1 MSTLQIVLLSVA
13 GGIAFIALIFMIM
26 FLFEIT
32 ISKKEKKTQ
41 DFEVKSIFS
50 SEDYVRPVR
59 EDRKESTISS
69 MLAKLD
75 QQAFVEPVVE
85 PVVEKVKFEEIVEAV
100 KEEVVEAPVDKP
112 VVEEIAT
119 APVVEAV
126 VEEPVEEVAEIQDVE
141 VVEEAIEEKIEESVE
156 AQEIEETIVEE
167 KVEQTVEEVTEDIE
181 FEPVVEEASEE
192 LVEETSEETVEAEES
207 VEVEESV
214 EESTEVSQEGTSA
227 EVGGVKVEEIVG
239 ESISV
244 ESLPDYKT
252 RLDKII
258 ENRDKINKDL
268 IKVEKS
274 ILNYE
279 RTKRR
284 KARNQKML
292 DRRASELTNL
302 NLVMY
307 SVTDIKNVDEDKKIK
322 QEELTSHIAELKA
335 SIQDA
340 EEFLDSN
347 KEKNEHDVKMA
358 KFLIQEKARYNE
370 EIVELQK
377 LITKIEGNSN

>member
-1 MSTLQIVLLSVA
+1 MSALQIVLLSVA
-13 GGIAFIALIFMIM
+13 GAFTIASIVFMIM
-26 FLFEIT
+26 FIVEIT
-32 ISKKEKKTQ
+32 VSKKEKNEDKV
-41 DFEVKSIFS
+41 EVKSIFS
-50 SEDYVRPVR
+50 SEDYVSSTN
-59 EDRKESTISS
+59 KEQKEETIDS

-75 QQAFVEPVVE
+75 EQAVVE
-85 PVVEKVKFEEIVEAV
+85 AKPVEETKVEEV
-100 KEEVVEAPVDKP
+100 KEE
-112 VVEEIAT
+112 T
-119 APVVEAV
+119 
-126 VEEPVEEVAEIQDVE
+126 
-141 VVEEAIEEKIEESVE
+141 IEEK
-156 AQEIEETIVEE
+156 AEET
-167 KVEQTVEEVTEDIE
+167 
-181 FEPVVEEASEE
+181 VVEEASEVAKE
-192 LVEETSEETVEAEES
+192 VAEIAEGAQETVEAQETAEETQNVEVVEDKAEENAQEVVETQETTEETTEEAPQTDAETSEE
-207 VEVEESV
+207 
-214 EESTEVSQEGTSA
+214 SA
-227 EVGGVKVEEIVG
+227 EVDGVKVEEIVG
-239 ESISV
+239 ETISV
-244 ESLPDYKT
+244 ESLPDYKA

-284 KARNQKML
+284 KTRNQKML

-307 SVTDIKNVDEDKKIK
+307 SVTDIKNVDEDKKVK

-370 EIVELQK
+370 EITELQK
-377 LITKIEGNSN
+377 LIAKTEGNIA

>member
-1 MSTLQIVLLSVA
+1 MSTLNIILLSVA
-13 GGIAFIALIFMIM
+13 GVFAIASIVFMVMFII
-26 FLFEIT
+26 EIT
-32 ISKKEKKTQ
+32 VSDKTNS
-41 DFEVKSIFS
+41 DEVEVKSIFS
-50 SEDYVRPVR
+50 SEAYV
-59 EDRKESTISS
+59 KEEKKEEKATSIVT

-75 QQAFVEPVVE
+75 EQAGEE
-85 PVVEKVKFEEIVEAV
+85 SAQETNEEK
-100 KEEVVEAPVDKP
+100 
-112 VVEEIAT
+112 
-119 APVVEAV
+119 
-126 VEEPVEEVAEIQDVE
+126 VE
-141 VVEEAIEEKIEESVE
+141 VVEEASVIETKEETVE
-156 AQEIEETIVEE
+156 EVQETEVQAAEEVVENNEQEPETLIEETSEVVEEE
-167 KVEQTVEEVTEDIE
+167 KVEESQGEEQ
-181 FEPVVEEASEE
+181 
-192 LVEETSEETVEAEES
+192 
-207 VEVEESV
+207 V
-214 EESTEVSQEGTSA
+214 EESTA
-227 EVGGVKVEEIVG
+227 EVDGIKVEEIVG
-239 ESISV
+239 ETISV
-244 ESLPDYKT
+244 ESLPDYKA

-284 KARNQKML
+284 KSRNQKML

-370 EIVELQK
+370 EITELQK
-377 LITKIEGNSN
+377 LIAKTEGSVA

>member
-1 MSTLQIVLLSVA
+1 MTTLQIVLLSIAGAFTVA
-13 GGIAFIALIFMIM
+13 SIVFMIM
-26 FLFEIT
+26 FIVEISAS
-32 ISKKEKKTQ
+32 SKEENEEA
-41 DFEVKSIFS
+41 EVKSIFS
-50 SEDYVRPVR
+50 SENYV
-59 EDRKESTISS
+59 KEEKKEESVYD

-75 QQAFVEPVVE
+75 EQASE
-85 PVVEKVKFEEIVEAV
+85 
-100 KEEVVEAPVDKP
+100 
-112 VVEEIAT
+112 T
-119 APVVEAV
+119 APVEEKA
-126 VEEPVEEVAEIQDVE
+126 EEPVEEKVEETETVENNAEEATEEVKEEAAEIVAEPVE
-141 VVEEAIEEKIEESVE
+141 ETETVENNAEEATEETEEVAETETETVEEAK
-156 AQEIEETIVEE
+156 EET
-167 KVEQTVEEVTEDIE
+167 TEEV
-181 FEPVVEEASEE
+181 
-192 LVEETSEETVEAEES
+192 ETSV
-207 VEVEESV
+207 ESV
-214 EESTEVSQEGTSA
+214 EETELPP
-227 EVGGVKVEEIVG
+227 
-239 ESISV
+239 ISPAN
-244 ESLPDYKT
+244 LLDYKA
-252 RLDKII
+252 RLEKVI

-347 KEKNEHDVKMA
+347 KEKNDHDVKMA
-358 KFLIQEKARYNE
+358 KFLIQEKSRYNE
-370 EIVELQK
+370 EIAELEK
-377 LITKIEGNSN
+377 LIAKTEGTAA

>member
-1 MSTLQIVLLSVA
+1 MAALNIVLLSIA
-13 GGIAFIALIFMIM
+13 GAFSIASIVFMI
-26 FLFEIT
+26 LFIIEIT
-32 ISKKEKKTQ
+32 VSSKKDSDEV
-41 DFEVKSIFS
+41 EVKSIFS
-50 SEDYVRPVR
+50 SENYV
-59 EDRKESTISS
+59 KEENVESQASSIST

-75 QQAFVEPVVE
+75 EQASEVSEIETNEENVEETAQPELVE
-85 PVVEKVKFEEIVEAV
+85 EVKDAADEAQAEEVEETEAQV
-100 KEEVVEAPVDKP
+100 EEVVEVQNT
-112 VVEEIAT
+112 E
-119 APVVEAV
+119 
-126 VEEPVEEVAEIQDVE
+126 E
-141 VVEEAIEEKIEESVE
+141 VVEKA
-156 AQEIEETIVEE
+156 EETEDSAEVIGEE
-167 KVEQTVEEVTEDIE
+167 KVEEEQTVEE
-181 FEPVVEEASEE
+181 A
-192 LVEETSEETVEAEES
+192 EAEA
-207 VEVEESV
+207 
-214 EESTEVSQEGTSA
+214 TETEATA
-227 EVGGVKVEEIVG
+227 EVDDVKVEEIVG
-239 ESISV
+239 ETISV
-244 ESLPDYKT
+244 ESLPDYKA

-307 SVTDIKNVDEDKKIK
+307 SVTDIKNVDEDKKVK

-370 EIVELQK
+370 EITELQK
-377 LITKIEGNSN
+377 LIAKTEGSVA